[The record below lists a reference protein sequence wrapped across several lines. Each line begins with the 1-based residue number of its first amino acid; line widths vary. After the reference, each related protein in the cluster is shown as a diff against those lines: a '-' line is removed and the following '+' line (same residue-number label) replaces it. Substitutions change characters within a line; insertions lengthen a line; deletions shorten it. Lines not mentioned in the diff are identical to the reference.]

1 MTAMKTEAIAGAT
14 YEFGFPRLD
23 TLVQVEVSGR
33 AIAIRATRDTFD
45 VGRKVAFIRELA
57 SEGFIPGEYAWVA
70 ERELG
75 EGAELRWVVDYR
87 WLKLPAAWSAE
98 ARRLLR
104 RWLMGAILLWI
115 GLMSVFV
122 CLRPV

>member
-1 MTAMKTEAIAGAT
+1 MTAMKTEAITDAT
-14 YEFGFPRLD
+14 YEFDFPRLD
-23 TLVQVEVSGR
+23 TLLQVEVAGR
-33 AIAIRATRDTFD
+33 AIVIRATRDTFD
-45 VGRKVAFIRELA
+45 AGRKVAFIRELA

-75 EGAELRWVVDYR
+75 EGDELRWVVDCR
-87 WLKLPAAWSAE
+87 WPELPAAWSAE

-104 RWLMGAILLWI
+104 RWLMGAIVLWI